1 MSKFKIPLLTL
12 AAVVGLAGFNII
24 HKKKIESPKKTQHAA
39 SSSFTNQKVT
49 LSNQTSEEFV
59 TTSSGL
65 QYRILNEGSGD
76 DSPGPE
82 SVVSVHY
89 RGKLTN
95 GLEFDS
101 SYKRKQ
107 PASFP
112 VNGVIR
118 GWTEALQLMKEGD
131 KWELIIP
138 PDLGYGSKGAGNIIP
153 PDSTLIFEVEL
164 IEILSLIHI

>member
-1 MSKFKIPLLTL
+1 MTKFRIPLLTL
-12 AAVVGLAGFNII
+12 AAFLGVAGFYII
-24 HKKKIESPKKTQHAA
+24 HKKEIESPKKIQHAA
-39 SSSFTNQKVT
+39 SSSFTNQKET
-49 LSNQTSEEFV
+49 LSNQTSEEFIA
-59 TTSSGL
+59 TSSGL
-65 QYRILNEGSGD
+65 QYRILNEGYGD
-76 DSPGPE
+76 ESPGPE

-101 SYKRKQ
+101 SYQRNQ

-164 IEILSLIHI
+164 LEIK

>member
-1 MSKFKIPLLTL
+1 M
-12 AAVVGLAGFNII
+12 
-24 HKKKIESPKKTQHAA
+24 
-39 SSSFTNQKVT
+39 
-49 LSNQTSEEFV
+49 
-59 TTSSGL
+59 
-65 QYRILNEGSGD
+65 NEGSGN

-95 GLEFDS
+95 GSEFDS
-101 SYKRKQ
+101 SYKRNQ

-153 PDSTLIFEVEL
+153 HDSTLIFEIEL
-164 IEILSLIHI
+164 IEIK